1 MTPIRIAIVGLG
13 KIARDQHIPAI
24 AGTAGLVLAAV
35 ASRNATLDGVAHF
48 ATLDELLAG
57 APDIDA
63 VALCTPPQ
71 VRRHQAAAALRAGK
85 HVLLE
90 KPPGATLS
98 EIGPLETAADAA
110 GKTLFA
116 TWHSR
121 FAPAI
126 ESARAFLAG
135 RNIRAVKIEWK
146 EDVRHWHPGQDW
158 IFEAGGLGV
167 FDPGI
172 NALSILT
179 RILPRRF
186 FLVRATLAFPANRD
200 SPIAAELDFSDE
212 TGLPIRAEFDFLQT
226 GPQIWDIHIETDAGT
241 LSLAGG
247 GARLALDRHVMVDE
261 TEGEYAGLY
270 RHFVDLVR
278 RGASDV
284 DLAPLAHVAD
294 AFMLG
299 RRTIVAPFTW

>member
-1 MTPIRIAIVGLG
+1 
-13 KIARDQHIPAI
+13 
-24 AGTAGLVLAAV
+24 
-35 ASRNATLDGVAHF
+35 
-48 ATLDELLAG
+48 
-57 APDIDA
+57 
-63 VALCTPPQ
+63 
-71 VRRHQAAAALRAGK
+71 
-85 HVLLE
+85 
-90 KPPGATLS
+90 
-98 EIGPLETAADAA
+98 
-110 GKTLFA
+110 
-116 TWHSR
+116 
-121 FAPAI
+121 
-126 ESARAFLAG
+126 
-135 RNIRAVKIEWK
+135 
-146 EDVRHWHPGQDW
+146 
-158 IFEAGGLGV
+158 
-167 FDPGI
+167 
-172 NALSILT
+172 LSILT
-179 RILPRRF
+179 RILPRPF
-186 FLVRATLAFPANRD
+186 FLVGAALAFPANRD
-200 SPIAAELDFSDE
+200 APIAAELDFSDE